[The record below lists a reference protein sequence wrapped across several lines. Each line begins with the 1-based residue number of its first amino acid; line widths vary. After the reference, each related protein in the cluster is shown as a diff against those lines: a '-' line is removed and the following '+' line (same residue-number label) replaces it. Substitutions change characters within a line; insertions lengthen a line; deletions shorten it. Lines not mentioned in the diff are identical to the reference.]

1 MNHAFLIFIPLAV
14 IGLGYLCNGLSDLMR
29 RADESEE
36 R

>member
-1 MNHAFLIFIPLAV
+1 MTASLLVFIPLAV
-14 IGLGYLCNGLSDLMR
+14 IGIGYLCNGIGDLMR